1 MNVRNKVL
9 SIVAVMGIAAAAV
22 AAIGVYAVEQ
32 YGERMH
38 RLENA
43 MQRAHNGERL
53 NRLVSVV
60 VMESRGVY
68 LAKDSAAAKPFAD
81 KLKKGL
87 AQIDELMTEW
97 KPIVSEADA
106 DVFNNVAAKTG
117 DFNKLRTELADK
129 GVSEGPEAASAIG
142 NNDANRANRAAYQE
156 VIDKL
161 VAYDQA
167 KASDIKAEI
176 QAFSDWVNK
185 LVIGSAAAGILI
197 GIAIA
202 VYIGTT
208 MLSRPLQKVSMAL
221 QQIGRGNLDVQIPA
235 KRPRDEIGDIW
246 GVVGQVTASLKEVEK
261 LKRSQAEAEAR
272 AEAEKRVLMHKLADD
287 FENEVMGVV
296 RTVSSAASQLQQS
309 ATQMSAVADETS
321 RQSMVVAAASEQ
333 ATTNVETVASAAEE
347 LTASIRDI
355 GGQVASAAQIAGEA
369 SGQAKTT
376 ANVVGGLANS
386 AQRIGEVV
394 GLISDIAAQTN
405 LLALNATI
413 EAARAGEAGRG
424 FAVVATEVK
433 SLAAQTAKATEEIS
447 AQIQAVQTA
456 TSDVVTAI
464 NSITATIE
472 QVNDISRTIADA
484 VQQQGDATTE
494 IARSVAQAAAGTSE
508 VTSNITGVSEAAKET
523 EDVSGQM
530 VKAADELSTQSE
542 LLRNQVDG
550 FINRVRAA

>member
-1 MNVRNKVL
+1 MKVRIKIL

-22 AAIGVYAVEQ
+22 AAIGVYAANE
-32 YGERMH
+32 YDERLQL
-38 RLENA
+38 LENA

-81 KLKKGL
+81 KLTKGL
-87 AQIDELMTEW
+87 AQIDELMAEW
-97 KPIVSEADA
+97 QPIVPEADA

-117 DFNKLRTELADK
+117 EFKKLRTELAEAGIK
-129 GVSEGPEAASAIG
+129 EGPEAADAIG
-142 NNDANRANRAAYQE
+142 NNDANRSNRAAFQE

-161 VAYDQA
+161 VEYDQA
-167 KASDIKAEI
+167 KAEEIKAEI
-176 QAFSDWVNK
+176 QAFSGWVNQ

-202 VYIGTT
+202 LYIGTT
-208 MLSRPLQKVSMAL
+208 MLSRPLVRVSGAL
-221 QQIGRGNLDVQIPA
+221 QEIGKGNFDVAIPA
-235 KRPRDEIGDIW
+235 KRSSDEIGDIW
-246 GVVGQVTASLKEVEK
+246 NVVGQVTSSLKEVED
-261 LKRSQAEAEAR
+261 LKRRQAAAEQN
-272 AEAEKRVLMHKLADD
+272 AEAEKRVMMHKLADD
-287 FENEVMGVV
+287 FESEVLGVV
-296 RTVSSAASQLQQS
+296 RTVSSAATQLQQS

-321 RQSMVVAAASEQ
+321 RQSMVVAAASNQ
-333 ATTNVETVASAAEE
+333 AASNVQTVASAAEE

-355 GGQVASAAQIAGEA
+355 GGQVASAAQIAGAA
-369 SGQAKTT
+369 SGQAQTT
-376 ANVVGGLANS
+376 AQVVGGLANS

-447 AQIQAVQTA
+447 TQIQEVQTA
-456 TSDVVTAI
+456 TSDVVAAI

-472 QVNDISRTIADA
+472 QVNEISRTIAES

-494 IARSVAQAAAGTSE
+494 IARSVAQAAAGTTE
-508 VTSNITGVSEAAKET
+508 VTSNIAGVSEAAAET
-523 EDVSGQM
+523 ENVSNQM
-530 VKAADELSTQSE
+530 VQAADELSIQSE

>member
-9 SIVAVMGIAAAAV
+9 SIVAVMGIV
-22 AAIGVYAVEQ
+22 AAGIAGIGLYAANE
-32 YGERMH
+32 YESRMAH
-38 RLENA
+38 LENA

-60 VMESRGVY
+60 VMESRGIY

-87 AQIDELMTEW
+87 SQIDELMAGW
-97 KPIVSEADA
+97 QPIVPEADA
-106 DVFNNVAAKTG
+106 EVFNNVAGKTG
-117 DFNKLRTELADK
+117 EFNKLRTELADK

-142 NNDANRANRAAYQE
+142 NNDANRSNRAAYQE

-161 VAYDQA
+161 IAYDEAQA
-167 KASDIKAEI
+167 AEI
-176 QAFSDWVNK
+176 EAEIDTFSAWIDK
-185 LVIGSAAAGILI
+185 LVIGTAAAGILA
-197 GIAIA
+197 GVAIA
-202 VYIGTT
+202 LYIGTT
-208 MLSRPLQKVSMAL
+208 MLSRPLQRVSAAL
-221 QQIGRGNLDVQIPA
+221 QQIGKGNYDVAIPA
-235 KRPRDEIGDIW
+235 KRSRDEIGDIW

-261 LKRSQAEAEAR
+261 LKKKQAEAEAN
-272 AEAEKRVLMHKLADD
+272 AEAEKRQLMHRLADD
-287 FENEVMGVV
+287 FESEVLGVV
-296 RTVSSAASQLQQS
+296 RTVSSAATQLQQS

-321 RQSMVVAAASEQ
+321 RQSMVVAAASEE

-355 GGQVASAAQIAGEA
+355 GGQVASAAQIAGQA
-369 SGQAKTT
+369 SGQAQTT
-376 ANVVGGLANS
+376 AQVVGGLANS

-456 TSDVVTAI
+456 TSDVVSAI

-472 QVNDISRTIADA
+472 QVNEISRTIADA

-508 VTSNITGVSEAAKET
+508 VTQNISGVSEAAKET
-523 EDVSGQM
+523 EDVSSQM

>member
-22 AAIGVYAVEQ
+22 AAIGVYAAEQ
-32 YGERMH
+32 YDERMH
-38 RLENA
+38 LLENA

-68 LAKDSAAAKPFAD
+68 LAKDAAAAKPFAD

-87 AQIDELMTEW
+87 AQIDELMAQW
-97 KPIVSEADA
+97 QPIVPAADA
-106 DVFNNVAAKTG
+106 DVFNNVAAQTG
-117 DFNKLRTELADK
+117 DFKKLRTELAEA
-129 GVSEGPEAASAIG
+129 GVTQGPEAANVIG
-142 NNDANRANRAAYQE
+142 NNDTNRANRAAFQE

-161 VAYDQA
+161 VEYDQA
-167 KASDIKAEI
+167 KAVEI
-176 QAFSDWVNK
+176 RTEILSFADWVNK
-185 LVIGSAAAGILI
+185 LVIGSAAVGILLGI
-197 GIAIA
+197 GIAI
-202 VYIGTT
+202 YIGTT
-208 MLSRPLQKVSMAL
+208 MLSRPLQRVSAAL
-221 QQIGRGNLDVQIPA
+221 QQIGKGNYDIAIPA
-235 KRPRDEIGDIW
+235 KRSRDEIGDIW
-246 GVVGQVTASLKEVEK
+246 GVVGQVTKSLKEVEE
-261 LKRSQAEAEAR
+261 LKRRQADAEAR
-272 AEAEKRVLMHKLADD
+272 AEAEKRQLMHRLADD
-287 FENEVMGVV
+287 FENEVLGVV
-296 RTVSSAASQLQQS
+296 RTVSSAATQLQQS

-333 ATTNVETVASAAEE
+333 ATTNVETVAGAAEE

-355 GGQVASAAQIAGEA
+355 GGQVASAAEIAGQA
-369 SGQAKTT
+369 SGQAQTT
-376 ANVVGGLANS
+376 AQVVGGLANS

-508 VTSNITGVSEAAKET
+508 VTSNIAGVSEAAKET

-530 VKAADELSTQSE
+530 VKAADELSSQSE